1 MAPSKRFWFCIIICI
16 VLHFALVECKKID
29 FKSTVLKRCTRDTNA
44 NKMGR
49 KTADFT
55 SSVVLT
61 GISIA
66 LSISN
71 PLFKIVSLF
80 VVGTLLDLIW
90 PTSGSYQSIRA
101 DVIADIRNEM
111 NKQATAEMKMKLRDY
126 GEQIKNAFSVLQVQ
140 GNKIEQWKDSVLTNG
155 INLQK
160 QSSLLQLYK
169 SRVNST
175 SWEYFK
181 IKIVSLATDVGNDGH
196 QFHIQND
203 PTSSLEYYREFV
215 TIQIGLWVAELLIF
229 AGTNTEIHLKNLLQD
244 KIKTALKNH
253 YRYVMWAIHKSATI
267 IESKLN
273 SRLKYKEVVN
283 SWNEQ
288 FPLDAWKQ
296 LAGFSGHSR
305 FIRSSD
311 TVSFKYLGHEL
322 GYIMYNKRYWRSWM
336 SCWGSGT
343 ECTIRNC
350 PEIDNPFV
358 AGEQYQYKYHCRGEV
373 FWIYGEIYDNIQ
385 ACDKVA
391 IHYSSWG
398 DEHYWLSLDSA
409 RPYRSTYWFFNTRQC
424 PGTSFMYE
432 PFYGRCL
439 NEILTI
445 EVEGKTCGELVE
457 DRDVIMLK
465 GRYDKYVASTVLNRL
480 TTTGQKWWR
489 IFKHDSFL
497 KSFDNNF
504 M

>member
-1 MAPSKRFWFCIIICI
+1 MAPSKRFWCCIIICI
-16 VLHFALVECKKID
+16 VLHLALVDCKKIDD
-29 FKSTVLKRCTRDTNA
+29 FKSTVLKRCKRDTNL
-44 NKMGR
+44 NKNGR
-49 KTADFT
+49 KIADFT
-55 SSVVLT
+55 SSVALT
-61 GISIA
+61 GIGIA

-71 PLFKIVSLF
+71 PLFKVVSLF

-140 GNKIEQWKDSVLTNG
+140 GYKIEQWNDSVLKNG
-155 INLQK
+155 ISLQK
-160 QSSLLQLYK
+160 QSSLLQEYK

-175 SWEYFK
+175 TWEFFK
-181 IKIVSLATDVGNDGH
+181 IKIVSLATDIGNDGH

-215 TIQIGLWVAELLIF
+215 TTQIGLWVAELMIY
-229 AGTNTEIHLKNLLQD
+229 AGNDAEIHLKNLLQN

-253 YRYVMWAIHKSATI
+253 YKYVMWAIHKSATI
-267 IESKLN
+267 IESKHK

-296 LAGFSGHSR
+296 LSGYSGHSR

-311 TVSFKYLGHEL
+311 TVSFKYLDL
-322 GYIMYNKRYWRSWM
+322 GTGYSKTRFWSSWM

-343 ECTIRNC
+343 KCAIRNC

-373 FWIYGEIYDNIQ
+373 FWIYGEIYDYIQ

-398 DEHYWLSLDSA
+398 DKHYWFSLDS
-409 RPYRSTYWFFNTRQC
+409 YRRHRTRRWFFNTRQC
-424 PGTSFMYE
+424 PGKSFMYE
-432 PFYGRCL
+432 PFNGRCL

-465 GRYDKYVASTVLNRL
+465 GRYDKYVTSAVWYELIPGMT
-480 TTTGQKWWR
+480 KWWR

-497 KSFDNNF
+497 KSFDNSF